1 MGYTLT
7 TLMDLID
14 NPEEK
19 RKFEQLFISYQQTM
33 YHTAY
38 KILKNQHD
46 AEDAVQ
52 QAFIR
57 VIDHLSDVDEN
68 DVGKTRSYL
77 AIIARNMALDVY
89 RKKKREMTH
98 TVSYDEHEL
107 FIEDPAGQD
116 FEDVEIEEDHG
127 LEEALARALKQL
139 PIQFADVIRLTY
151 VHGLSSEKVGE
162 LLNISSDNVRQR
174 LVRGR
179 KKLAELIKKDIEE
192 RKKGTEE

>member
-1 MGYTLT
+1 MLT

-14 NPEEK
+14 DPEEK
-19 RKFEQLFISYQQTM
+19 RKFEQLFINYQQTM
-33 YHTAY
+33 YHIAY
-38 KILKNQHD
+38 RILKNQHD

-77 AIIARNMALDVY
+77 AIIARNMAFDVY

-98 TVSYDEHEL
+98 TISYDEHEM

-116 FEDVEIEEDHG
+116 FEDVEIEEDHE
-127 LEEALARALKQL
+127 LEEALARALKKL

>member
-1 MGYTLT
+1 M
-7 TLMDLID
+7 
-14 NPEEK
+14 
-19 RKFEQLFISYQQTM
+19 
-33 YHTAY
+33 
-38 KILKNQHD
+38 
-46 AEDAVQ
+46 
-52 QAFIR
+52 
-57 VIDHLSDVDEN
+57 DEN

-77 AIIARNMALDVY
+77 AIIARNMAFDVY

-98 TVSYDEHEL
+98 TISYDEHEM

-116 FEDVEIEEDHG
+116 FEDVEIEEDHE
-127 LEEALARALKQL
+127 LEEALARALKKL

>member
-1 MGYTLT
+1 MLA
-7 TLMDLID
+7 TLMDLIND
-14 NPEEK
+14 PEEK
-19 RKFEQLFISYQQTM
+19 RKFEQLFINYQQTM

-57 VIDHLSDVDEN
+57 VIDHLGDVDEN

-77 AIIARNMALDVY
+77 SIIARNMALDVY

-98 TVSYDEHEL
+98 TVSYDEHEM

-127 LEEALARALKQL
+127 LEEALARALKKL

-151 VHGLSSEKVGE
+151 MHGLSSDKVGA

-192 RKKGTEE
+192 RKKVTEE